1 MLKCI
6 TIIYSS
12 QWMIFIALQYRLGI
26 YSFFWGG
33 GGGGSDLNVLRTYI
47 DTLHASDKRLI
58 AKIGLELVGSLL
70 P

>member
-1 MLKCI
+1 MYYYHPQQSVDDF
-6 TIIYSS
+6 YSPAIS
-12 QWMIFIALQYRLGI
+12 TRN
-26 YSFFWGG
+26 FFFGRGGG

-58 AKIGLELVGSLL
+58 AKIGLELVRSLL

>member
-1 MLKCI
+1 MYYYHLQQSVDDF
-6 TIIYSS
+6 YSPAIS
-12 QWMIFIALQYRLGI
+12 TRN
-26 YSFFWGG
+26 FFFFFGG